1 MSGAGGPEDAGG
13 SALRPVTGAIGRG
26 MGLFTQTVD
35 ETRIALRALADRVEG
50 IASPTL
56 RLGVTGLS
64 RAGKTV
70 FTTALIHALTQGGRL
85 PVFEPLQSGRIARA
99 ALEPQPDDA
108 VPRFA
113 YEDHLA
119 TLAQARQ
126 WPASTTR
133 VSELRLAIRYATRRG
148 SLRTL
153 TLDLVDYPGEW
164 LLDLP
169 LLDMSYAD
177 FSRQSLAL
185 AREGARAGV
194 AGAFLAGLAAAAPQ
208 GPADETRAR
217 EVAALFTAYLSA
229 CRSDELA
236 MSLLPP
242 GRFLMPGDLAGSPAL
257 TFAPLDLAGEVK
269 PGTLGAMME
278 RRFEAYKSAVVRPF
292 FRTHFA
298 RLDRQIVLVDT
309 LAALNAGPAALADLE
324 RAMDGILA
332 AFRTGRNS
340 IASTLFRPRI
350 DKVLFAATKADHL
363 HRSSHDRLEA
373 ILARLVERARTR
385 AQDRGATLDVVALAA
400 IRATREARVR
410 RQGQEIDAIVGTPEA
425 GQAAGGHVFDGQED
439 VAVFPGELPADPDML
454 FDPSG
459 AGFRGLASSGADDA
473 DFRFLKFRP
482 PEGIGTGPLPHIR
495 LDRALQFLL
504 ADRLA

>member
-1 MSGAGGPEDAGG
+1 MPLLSDAMDD
-13 SALRPVTGAIGRG
+13 A
-26 MGLFTQTVD
+26 
-35 ETRIALRALADRVEG
+35 RIALKSLAERVEG
-50 IASPTL
+50 LAHPTL

-64 RAGKTV
+64 RAGKTI
-70 FTTALIHALTQGGRL
+70 FTTALIHALTRGGRL
-85 PVFEPLQSGRIARA
+85 PVFEPMQSGRIARA
-99 ALEPQPDDA
+99 ELRPQPDDA

-126 WPASTTR
+126 WPSSTTR
-133 VSELRLAIRYATRRG
+133 VSELRLVISYASLRG
-148 SLRTL
+148 SQRTL

-169 LLDMSYAD
+169 LLETSYAD

-185 AREGARAGV
+185 ARAPARAAV
-194 AGAFLAGLAAAAPQ
+194 AAPYLAAVAAAGVD
-208 GPADETRAR
+208 GPADEARAR
-217 EVAALFTAYLSA
+217 EVAARFTAYLSA
-229 CRSDELA
+229 CRTERLA

-242 GRFLMPGDLAGSPAL
+242 GRFLMPGDLEGSPAL
-257 TFAPLDLAGEVK
+257 TFAPLDVGEAAPRAGS
-269 PGTLGAMME
+269 LGAMME
-278 RRFEAYKSAVVRPF
+278 RRFEAYKNAVVRPF

-324 RAMDGILA
+324 RALDGILA

-340 IASTLFRPRI
+340 LMSALVRPRI
-350 DKVLFAATKADHL
+350 EKVLFAATKADHL
-363 HRSSHDRLEA
+363 HRASHDRLEA
-373 ILARLVERARTR
+373 VLARLVERARAR
-385 AQDRGATLDVVALAA
+385 AHDRGAALDVVALAA

-410 RQGQEIDAIVGTPEA
+410 RGGHELDAIVGTPEA
-425 GQAAGGHVFDGQED
+425 GQEAAGHVFDGTEE
-439 VAVFPGELPADPDML
+439 VAVFPGELPADPDAL

-459 AGFRGLASSGADDA
+459 AGFRGLASPEGEA
-473 DFRFLKFRP
+473 DFRFLRFRP
-482 PEGIGTGPLPHIR
+482 PAGLGPQAPLPHIR

-504 ADRLA
+504 ADRLS